1 MMPVLFSAPTL
12 IITDLKKAFAVFG
25 LMSIRLAICLVLRSW
40 SRTRLSPVRAG
51 LAGISAQLFRDL
63 VPLGDFFPVRER
75 SQVLAQFRDSISSRM
90 PEVGSAAFLKRLHSE
105 IWKERNRY
113 DGHCGEQ
120 VIGFCF
126 VENCQSPCSWME
138 LLGKRGSLRL
148 LRSRRW
154 AGGTHPEGEIPRQVT
169 LRVRYLNRDHSQ
181 SSYQSYEESDPQK
194 RCRIAQN

>member
-1 MMPVLFSAPTL
+1 M
-12 IITDLKKAFAVFG
+12 
-25 LMSIRLAICLVLRSW
+25 
-40 SRTRLSPVRAG
+40 
-51 LAGISAQLFRDL
+51 
-63 VPLGDFFPVRER
+63 PLGDFFPVRER

-113 DGHCGEQ
+113 DGHCWEQ

-194 RCRIAQN
+194 RCRIAQNGFAAFRGMAGMILTFQLPTFQHRQSRWSDVPVGLGANNNTFPG